1 MDSLKQ
7 SISDMNTEFNQRM
20 MEFQKELQKTS
31 HPPASTSP
39 TSKLASDFEA
49 FRSFVCKALQSL
61 QAQVNLLT
69 NIQDQL
75 EMRSRRKMLLI
86 HGIAEHDKEDI
97 TAVVAKIISDDI
109 NVPDVDKDAFSRCHR
124 LGHQRSKNPRPVLVK
139 FCDIRVRNSVWFSKS
154 CLKDSG
160 YTISEFL
167 TKSRHDTFMSA
178 RKRLGVTKCWT
189 RDGQIF
195 LIDSSNTRHRITCMS
210 ELDAIISCPN
220 PENSSS
226 AAGTSQDAEKNKKTI
241 PNARSKRIPKA
252 R

>member
-20 MEFQKELQKTS
+20 TEFQKELQKTS

-86 HGIAEHDKEDI
+86 H
-97 TAVVAKIISDDI
+97 
-109 NVPDVDKDAFSRCHR
+109 DAFSRCHR

-160 YTISEFL
+160 YTVSEFL

-189 RDGQIF
+189 RDGQMF
-195 LIDSSNTRHRITCMS
+195 LIDSSNTRHRITCIS